1 MTYVQVHSNVAQ
13 MLPQIGQSEM
23 VPASRLTL
31 VSACLASPP
40 LPQSQQLRSLALRK
54 HRAGALAV
62 AGDEM
67 DDYSVL
73 VGIDGVDYHL
83 NVDTGSALVGVAGN
97 ASIGC
102 ERHYAMGDRC
112 GADIAVSYGSGF
124 WTGRVCEGTVSLG
137 PFAVDD
143 YKFGAYERQRAMTT
157 CAHTP
162 VDDPTA
168 PGRMTRPDL
177 AMEGILGL
185 SFQQKVNAGSPPLLE
200 ALFAAHGDA
209 ARVFGLQCCGYDAA
223 RRRGGGGSLDV
234 GVLDES
240 KHYGELRWVPVTP
253 SAYWSVW
260 MTSARV
266 GGSEALPPDVAAVDA
281 YGDGTP
287 QTIVDSG
294 TSGVLLP
301 ARAFDAATASLAAAA
316 PALPA
321 AFWAGAACVPESAF
335 DPSALP
341 PLTLTL
347 AGAGPG
353 DALDLVVPWRR
364 LVVLVPASQYCLESP
379 PRGGEDRWAYALGA
393 VDEGRNAILGQAL
406 FEEYY
411 VAHAYDGP
419 WIGFAPIRGCG
430 PTAVFEALEDRA
442 APVALA
448 VVAFVLFFA
457 AALAIQGYLPAL
469 RNLLGRC
476 AARRPNAE
484 DAYSPLTSRGHRAS
498 ERTPPKAPRGSPAD
512 LAGAADA
519 YGA

>member
-1 MTYVQVHSNVAQ
+1 M
-13 MLPQIGQSEM
+13 
-23 VPASRLTL
+23 
-31 VSACLASPP
+31 
-40 LPQSQQLRSLALRK
+40 
-54 HRAGALAV
+54 
-62 AGDEM
+62 
-67 DDYSVL
+67 
-73 VGIDGVDYHL
+73 
-83 NVDTGSALVGVAGN
+83 
-97 ASIGC
+97 
-102 ERHYAMGDRC
+102 
-112 GADIAVSYGSGF
+112 
-124 WTGRVCEGTVSLG
+124 
-137 PFAVDD
+137 
-143 YKFGAYERQRAMTT
+143 
-157 CAHTP
+157 
-162 VDDPTA
+162 
-168 PGRMTRPDL
+168 
-177 AMEGILGL
+177 
-185 SFQQKVNAGSPPLLE
+185 
-200 ALFAAHGDA
+200 
-209 ARVFGLQCCGYDAA
+209 
-223 RRRGGGGSLDV
+223 
-234 GVLDES
+234 
-240 KHYGELRWVPVTP
+240 
-253 SAYWSVW
+253 
-260 MTSARV
+260 
-266 GGSEALPPDVAAVDA
+266 
-281 YGDGTP
+281 
-287 QTIVDSG
+287 
-294 TSGVLLP
+294 LLP

-469 RNLLGRC
+469 PARIRAGNDGLPLLLCCPSAPPAATMSGARAPDANVNAFLKREHELNMAKAYCDQTDFVSRNAEFAEKGTLKVIAATRARQVEAAAAEMRS
-476 AARRPNAE
+476 AARRVRRRRTSAPHARRPPQ
-484 DAYSPLTSRGHRAS
+484 ASTRSSSRAGARGSRSSTRSRTRSTRPSSPPRAS
-498 ERTPPKAPRGSPAD
+498 PSRSEE
-512 LAGAADA
+512 AGAVALRARVVDVV
-519 YGA
+519 